1 MALLDWTPAA
11 DAFVLPGERVRLRPP
26 RWGDYRAW
34 RDLRDLSRDFLQP
47 WEPTWAED
55 DLSKPAFRRRLA
67 AYRREM
73 EAGEAYAFF
82 VIRAQDGALVG
93 SLRLS
98 NVRRGVA
105 QTATLGYWIGA
116 PYARSGHTLDAV
128 TTAAKFCFTRL
139 GLHRVEAACLPSNEP
154 SRNLLL
160 KAGFSLEG
168 KARAYLKING
178 AWRDHLLFGLLED
191 GAHWEDDYS
200 SGG

>member
-105 QTATLGYWIGA
+105 QTATLGYWIGE
-116 PYARSGHTLDAV
+116 PYARHGYMLDAV
-128 TTAAKFCFTRL
+128 RTALGFSFGPL
-139 GLHRVEAACLPSNEP
+139 GLHRVEAACIPDNQS
-154 SRNLLL
+154 SAGLLL
-160 KAGFSLEG
+160 KAGFDEEG
-168 KARAYLKING
+168 YARDYLKING
-178 AWRDHLLFGLLED
+178 EWRDHRLFGIRARI
-191 GAHWEDDYS
+191 GA
-200 SGG
+200 